1 MKVTV
6 IIPNYNGKHFLKPCL
21 DSLKKQTMQD
31 FHTLVVDNASSDG
44 SLDFMK
50 EHFPE
55 IEVLHLDQNY
65 GFSAAVNAG
74 IRHAQTPY
82 VILLNNDTTVDPHF
96 TEALLHAIERSP
108 DIFSVSSKMI
118 QMYHPDLIDS
128 AGDLYTLVGW
138 GICRGTGRPIIRK
151 PTRSLPPV
159 PEPQSIE
166 KAHSAVSDI
175 LTNPISPIWK
185 TSISAI
191 AHGSTVSKICTVR
204 TLSSIMSEAGQAVP
218 SIIALK

>member
-138 GICRGTGRPIIRK
+138 GGQFPIIRK

-191 AHGSTVSKICTVR
+191 AHGSTASKICTVR

-218 SIIALK
+218 SITALK